1 MRAFIALACIGLAAA
16 TSGEFSAFHNYAKN
30 FGKSYANEK
39 EAAYR
44 RSIFEQNHAK
54 IAEHNAKFAT
64 GQVSWYMKE
73 TEDMDLTEQEFL
85 NKRTGL
91 PSVSK
96 DFTPVDQLDAVIE
109 AKLANLPPA
118 PKEWSW
124 VSQGMVSSVKN
135 QAQCGSCAA
144 FASLGAIESCY
155 MINGDNGANDLS
167 EQHLLDCA
175 YNHEVSDAS
184 GTWGAYGCD
193 GAWPN
198 AYLDWI
204 QGQYNQEESSY
215 PYTSGRTGD
224 VGKCSPSN
232 NGAHTA
238 SMVSGFQNKWY
249 TEEDSM
255 EQMLMINP
263 VVTAVS
269 ATNNWGHYGGGVLD
283 DHLCCNAATDSSC
296 VYNLNHA
303 VLVVG
308 YGTEGGKDYWLIKNS
323 WGTSWGENGYF
334 KLKRGT
340 GHCGVGCLEQAI
352 PRC

>member
-1 MRAFIALACIGLAAA
+1 MRSFVALACIAVVAA
-16 TSGEFSAFHNYAKN
+16 TSAEFSAFHNYAKN
-30 FGKSYANEK
+30 FGRSYADME
-39 EAAYR
+39 ESSFR
-44 RSIFEQNHAK
+44 RSIFEKNHAK
-54 IAEHNAKFAT
+54 IVEHNKMYEA
-64 GQVSWYMKE
+64 GQVSWFMKMY
-73 TEDMDLTEQEFL
+73 EDMDLTEEEFM

-91 PSVSK
+91 PSITT
-96 DFTPVDQLDAVIE
+96 DFTPVNQLDAVIE
-109 AKLANLPPA
+109 AKLAKLGPA

-124 VSQGMVSSVKN
+124 VSQGKVSSVKN

-144 FASLGAIESCY
+144 FAALGAIESCF
-155 MINGDNGANDLS
+155 MINNDMANDLS

-175 YNHEVSDAS
+175 YNHQVTDGD

-204 QGQYNQEESSY
+204 QGNYNQEEGGY
-215 PYTSGRTGD
+215 PYTSGRSGD
-224 VGKCSPSN
+224 VGSCKPSN
-232 NGAHTA
+232 NNVHSG
-238 SMVSGFQNKWY
+238 SMVTGFTNKWY

-255 EQMLMINP
+255 TQMLQINP
-263 VVTAVS
+263 VATAVS
-269 ATNNWGHYGGGVLD
+269 ATSNWGSYGGGVLD
-283 DHLCCNAATDSSC
+283 DNLCCNAATDSSC

-323 WGTSWGENGYF
+323 WGSSWGENGFF

-352 PRC
+352 PSC